1 MPTDHELICTT
12 LTLPLTPSV
21 TTVQSETRDLR
32 KIDIKAFCD
41 DLRKADL
48 DTFPPEAEQNV
59 DAMWTSWTEK
69 FFSVLDKHAPL
80 TKRSRGT
87 ITHVHRLCPW
97 STPQLKQLQ
106 HRRLAAHRQLKKNP
120 GDVHLREHFC
130 HLRKEASRLSRRLK
144 NDFFR
149 RQCAEHS
156 KNPKKLWQHI
166 NKVTGRLK
174 QHHVPQCE
182 LADMTSYFASI
193 VEDPNRP
200 DDLSKDRQK
209 TANSSD
215 TGNRAPYLD
224 EFSPVTSETVE
235 KQLRSIDTSKASGS
249 DGISGLLLKR
259 CATVLA
265 PSLTRIF
272 NTSIVT
278 GTVPHLFKKA
288 TITPIHKSG
297 DKSQAGNYR
306 PISLLPI
313 VSKILEKVVSTQF
326 KEYLN
331 EHNFLPSEQFAYR
344 QGHSA
349 EDAVTLVVN
358 NVLLARDANLCTG
371 LVFVDLSKAFD
382 RVQHQQL
389 VNILAGVGVEGTAL
403 DWFVS
408 YLSDRR
414 QQVKSGISLGEVKV
428 CSRGV
433 PQGSV
438 LGPLLF
444 TLYTRHLP
452 ALLTIQCVMFADDI
466 LLFFSSPSQQNCAR
480 VLSSALSDLSVLV
493 DDLGLQIN
501 VKKTQAMFVLPR
513 AISRTDDVL
522 VYCHGRALETVA
534 SYKYLGVF
542 LDSDLSWRHHID
554 HVLRKVSRKIFAL
567 RTAGSQLTLK
577 SRRQYYVSVIQ
588 PDLEY
593 GSTAFSSSLSAR
605 EKARLFQA
613 SRKGICAIARASP
626 WTPTTPLLKIFG
638 LAPLSVR
645 FDLKLL
651 LLTHRCVHSIA
662 STLLC
667 SQYNLR
673 TQANSTYRT
682 TRGQTINS
690 LCLPLVTRRSGE
702 LTPLYTSTLLY
713 NNLPSE
719 LRSPNIS
726 FSLFH
731 CTIMKYLGHPVR
743 RP

>member
-1 MPTDHELICTT
+1 MKQNDPKVYKAQRKWRRKSELSSPSWSWQSDESYFGKTCIDNSLKTSSSAFQSLT
-12 LTLPLTPSV
+12 FAPIHSLTLKAYVLLLFKVFTVYKRHSTRCRRDARDHDFNIALLPGVSSTFQVVSNNSSHTAFLFVIITNAHGPLSG
-21 TTVQSETRDLR
+21 LR
-32 KIDIKAFCD
+32 SGHKISKASKC
-41 DLRKADL
+41 LPHQEMALQGLPYGHLPTAANAKGS
-48 DTFPPEAEQNV
+48 DTGNPPC
-59 DAMWTSWTEK
+59 T
-69 FFSVLDKHAPL
+69 LL
-80 TKRSRGT
+80 
-87 ITHVHRLCPW
+87 
-97 STPQLKQLQ
+97 
-106 HRRLAAHRQLKKNP
+106 
-120 GDVHLREHFC
+120 
-130 HLRKEASRLSRRLK
+130 
-144 NDFFR
+144 
-149 RQCAEHS
+149 
-156 KNPKKLWQHI
+156 
-166 NKVTGRLK
+166 
-174 QHHVPQCE
+174 
-182 LADMTSYFASI
+182 
-193 VEDPNRP
+193 
-200 DDLSKDRQK
+200 
-209 TANSSD
+209 SD

-272 NTSIVT
+272 NTSIVA

-331 EHNFLPSEQFAYR
+331 EHKFLPSEQFAYR

-349 EDAVTLVVN
+349 EGAVTLVVN

-371 LVFVDLSKAFD
+371 LVFAIVDLSKAFD

-480 VLSSALSDLSVLV
+480 ILSSALSDLSVLV

-501 VKKTQAMFVLPR
+501 VKKKTQAMFVLPR

-534 SYKYLGVF
+534 SYKYLSVF
-542 LDSDLSWRHHID
+542 LDSERSWRHHID

-567 RTAGSQLTLK
+567 RTAGSTLK

-593 GSTAFSSSLSAR
+593 GSTAFSSSLN
-605 EKARLFQA
+605 
-613 SRKGICAIARASP
+613 C
-626 WTPTTPLLKIFG
+626 PLVKKHDFPG
-638 LAPLSVR
+638 KSER
-645 FDLKLL
+645 
-651 LLTHRCVHSIA
+651 
-662 STLLC
+662 
-667 SQYNLR
+667 NLR
-673 TQANSTYRT
+673 HR
-682 TRGQTINS
+682 
-690 LCLPLVTRRSGE
+690 
-702 LTPLYTSTLLY
+702 
-713 NNLPSE
+713 
-719 LRSPNIS
+719 
-726 FSLFH
+726 
-731 CTIMKYLGHPVR
+731 
-743 RP
+743 

>member
-1 MPTDHELICTT
+1 MWK
-12 LTLPLTPSV
+12 
-21 TTVQSETRDLR
+21 RYG
-32 KIDIKAFCD
+32 KF
-41 DLRKADL
+41 AD
-48 DTFPPEAEQNV
+48 A
-59 DAMWTSWTEK
+59 
-69 FFSVLDKHAPL
+69 
-80 TKRSRGT
+80 
-87 ITHVHRLCPW
+87 
-97 STPQLKQLQ
+97 
-106 HRRLAAHRQLKKNP
+106 RRLLSKSSAAFLCLSLPVFGKKKKK
-120 GDVHLREHFC
+120 
-130 HLRKEASRLSRRLK
+130 RKFADAIRY
-144 NDFFR
+144 
-149 RQCAEHS
+149 H
-156 KNPKKLWQHI
+156 PKKLWQHI

-182 LADMTSYFASI
+182 LADMTNYFASI

-297 DKSQAGNYR
+297 DKTQAGNYR

-358 NVLLARDANLCTG
+358 NVLLARDANMCTG

-414 QQVKSGISLGEVKV
+414 QQVKSGISLGEMKV

-444 TLYTRHLP
+444 TLYIRHLP

-501 VKKTQAMFVLPR
+501 VKKNTSNVCLATGYLSYRWCSRLLSRPCTWDSCIVQVPWCISWLR
-513 AISRTDDVL
+513 AQLAPPHWSRFTESVQEDI
-522 VYCHGRALETVA
+522 CTSHRWVA
-534 SYKYLGVF
+534 
-542 LDSDLSWRHHID
+542 ID
-554 HVLRKVSRKIFAL
+554 IKVSQTVLCIRNTTWPRVRLYRFLVKL
-567 RTAGSQLTLK
+567 VRSWK
-577 SRRQYYVSVIQ
+577 S
-588 PDLEY
+588 
-593 GSTAFSSSLSAR
+593 
-605 EKARLFQA
+605 
-613 SRKGICAIARASP
+613 
-626 WTPTTPLLKIFG
+626 TPFPGKSERNLC
-638 LAPLSVR
+638 
-645 FDLKLL
+645 
-651 LLTHRCVHSIA
+651 HR
-662 STLLC
+662 
-667 SQYNLR
+667 
-673 TQANSTYRT
+673 
-682 TRGQTINS
+682 
-690 LCLPLVTRRSGE
+690 
-702 LTPLYTSTLLY
+702 
-713 NNLPSE
+713 
-719 LRSPNIS
+719 
-726 FSLFH
+726 
-731 CTIMKYLGHPVR
+731 
-743 RP
+743 